1 MCMQNAYC
9 HIWMHFLQHYV
20 QSCVPKLW
28 VSRYYVLTRQD
39 ICQTKSAITILEAIK
54 LHQNTHILRYLLMC
68 YKCLKC
74 FEIRMICFSHI
85 VVYFKICRR
94 FFYHT
99 IKKLHSRCQHLHRHC
114 TKLRTM
120 CGNYSESARNFA
132 FFSEK
137 SCQQKFFAPC
147 VHDGRDK
154 YHLWSW
160 HNVLCLQ
167 GRPSWLWNWQTPG
180 RKPKPEYHY
189 SIVASCCC
197 LGIF

>member
-1 MCMQNAYC
+1 MQNSYC

-20 QSCVPKLW
+20 QSCVPKLR

-132 FFSEK
+132 FFPEK
-137 SCQQKFFAPC
+137 KLPAEIFRALRSRRSRQISP
-147 VHDGRDK
+147 
-154 YHLWSW
+154 L
-160 HNVLCLQ
+160 VL
-167 GRPSWLWNWQTPG
+167 T
-180 RKPKPEYHY
+180 
-189 SIVASCCC
+189 
-197 LGIF
+197 